1 MKVDTCSYNISSGTK
16 AQIGG
21 QKAQNGALWSK
32 PSHRHRSPTKRLYAM
47 PRCFS
52 IMILVCIA
60 STVANDHVHVLAM
73 LIFDM
78 GLGLKSGWIAH
89 SSRRSLSPLIHPT
102 TRVSAAQ
109 PGLFDRYWSPEGKH
123 RDTPSHDKV

>member
-1 MKVDTCSYNISSGTK
+1 
-16 AQIGG
+16 
-21 QKAQNGALWSK
+21 
-32 PSHRHRSPTKRLYAM
+32 
-47 PRCFS
+47 
-52 IMILVCIA
+52 MIVVGIA
-60 STVANDHVHVLAM
+60 SAAVNDHFHVLAM

-78 GLGLKSGWIAH
+78 GLGLKSGWIAY

-123 RDTPSHDKV
+123 RDTPSNEKV